1 MTKPQIIE
9 TPGGQRMVVIP
20 EVDYRRLAEAAEDAA
35 DIATADRIMAR
46 IRSGEDEAV
55 PLEIA
60 ERLLAGEN
68 KIRVWREFRGL
79 KVKELA
85 EKAGI
90 KAPFLSQIEGGQ
102 RSASIETYKALAR
115 ALKVD
120 VDDLID

>member
-35 DIATADRIMAR
+35 DIATADRVMAR

-85 EKAGI
+85 EKANI
-90 KAPFLSQIEGGQ
+90 KAPFLSQLEGGR

-115 ALKVD
+115 ALNIA
-120 VDDLID
+120 VDDLVG